1 MSNHINYHVVLDLA
15 KKVLRVVT
23 SAKKI
28 SSKKRKPITDRI
40 KELTLSAGDFSQFN
54 LNRKSSSHDSLNHV
68 TLTSDLP
75 ESTYTRNN
83 SNFIDQTPDIIKD
96 IPPEIKNSPPN
107 DTTDESSKEKLLL
120 GTVQWSLSGVYWDHG
135 PDHFVRT
142 IIKVPRTESD
152 RHCYLVQSAHPWS
165 GLTGPVDRRV
175 TFKRNLLAIHPLPKN
190 HDKIIR
196 NDVKL
201 IHTE

>member
-1 MSNHINYHVVLDLA
+1 MSNHINNHVVLDLA

-23 SAKKI
+23 SAKI

-120 GTVQWSLSGVYWDHG
+120 GTVQWSLSVVS
-135 PDHFVRT
+135 VRS
-142 IIKVPRTESD
+142 PLR
-152 RHCYLVQSAHPWS
+152 PW
-165 GLTGPVDRRV
+165 TGPFCTDHN
-175 TFKRNLLAIHPLPKN
+175 KSSIGPALLFGPVRSSMVWSHWTSWPEGN
-190 HDKIIR
+190 F
-196 NDVKL
+196 
-201 IHTE
+201 

>member
-1 MSNHINYHVVLDLA
+1 MHDHFRNGECQITSIITWYLTLSKIKGSVV
-15 KKVLRVVT
+15 
-23 SAKKI
+23 

-40 KELTLSAGDFSQFN
+40 KELTLSAGDFAQFN

-107 DTTDESSKEKLLL
+107 DTTDESSKE
-120 GTVQWSLSGVYWDHG
+120 
-135 PDHFVRT
+135 
-142 IIKVPRTESD
+142 
-152 RHCYLVQSAHPWS
+152 
-165 GLTGPVDRRV
+165 
-175 TFKRNLLAIHPLPKN
+175 
-190 HDKIIR
+190 
-196 NDVKL
+196 
-201 IHTE
+201 